1 MAYCSF
7 RNEMTKVA
15 EPVLFVQ
22 FTLKS
27 SGSPISGLMVVD
39 ALREAGFGVHAV
51 YHQSGDLLPQYEEK
65 CIAVSQIDHGRW
77 LSGGP
82 WHRRFRRLLS
92 DMKAA
97 REFVKLI
104 REIKP
109 RLVYV
114 NNLTGLAAA
123 LAARRAGIPCV
134 WHVRELFDDVEGEM
148 HPPWPGGKLLAR
160 CLIARCATR
169 VVVISRAVQENVLGT
184 WCRNRTI
191 LIPNA
196 VDDSFFQE
204 SRCQEEAR
212 RALGLPLGRPVVG
225 VPGTLRPVKGHDFFL
240 RALAQVRQQISNIFA
255 AFAGDGDPKYRQKL
269 EEMVA
274 DLNLREHV
282 RFLATVTDMPAF
294 YRACD
299 VICVPSRSESFGRT
313 AIEAMAVG
321 TPVVAT
327 AVGGLPE
334 IVQHDVTGLL
344 VPYGEVQSLTSCLA
358 KLLNDRCLVSRLA
371 FTSRG
376 KVEEAFS
383 PVTYCN
389 RLSHM
394 ASQFIIE
401 RQLHGSRI
409 GTFASVQEVLSGE

>member
-1 MAYCSF
+1 MIEA
-7 RNEMTKVA
+7 A
-15 EPVLFVQ
+15 GPVLFVQ
-22 FTLKS
+22 FTLKP

-299 VICVPSRSESFGRT
+299 VICVPSRSEPFGRT

-327 AVGGLPE
+327 SRGGLGE
-334 IVQHDVTGLL
+334 TIDDGRTGLL
-344 VPYGEVQSLTSCLA
+344 VPFADYEKLA
-358 KLLNDRCLVSRLA
+358 GKLSHVINDRSFA
-371 FTSRG
+371 
-376 KVEEAFS
+376 
-383 PVTYCN
+383 
-389 RLSHM
+389 
-394 ASQFIIE
+394 
-401 RQLHGSRI
+401 RQLAAAARSKANESYRKEFYDARI
-409 GTFASVQEVLSGE
+409 AQVVPWLPGRS